1 MPRTLRSFTRSITPI
16 MNRIRVLIFVLVPW
30 ITCIAVALASLGCR
44 SMYVSLNL
52 GAKLDTIGKAVP
64 AAHDFR
70 YYRLDGKRYV
80 ECEVRYQSLD
90 VSVIGGEFGHLCSH
104 DEYGELPA
112 DVKTPQPMRYVLA
125 LDDDEVIATEHFD
138 YARAIRID
146 RPEDKGH
153 DVPEQYLTHYRPLS
167 GDLAELMVF
176 DNPVAFVPDV
186 RTAGNYARTPLVALV
201 SYGVDVPVTLVSNIG
216 LYTLFGVAVL
226 IDTALQVK

>member
-1 MPRTLRSFTRSITPI
+1 

-30 ITCIAVALASLGCR
+30 ITCLAVALTSLGCR
-44 SMYVSLNL
+44 SMYVSFNL

-64 AAHDFR
+64 EAHDFR
-70 YYRLDGKRYV
+70 YYMLDGKRYV
-80 ECEVRYQSLD
+80 DCEVCYRSLD
-90 VSVIGGEFGHLCSH
+90 VSVVGCQFPHLYTD
-104 DEYGELPA
+104 DEYGDLPA
-112 DVKTPQPMRYVLA
+112 VVKTPQPMRYVLA

-201 SYGVDVPVTLVSNIG
+201 SYGVDVPVTLVRISGSIP
-216 LYTLFGVAVL
+216 YSVL
-226 IDTALQVK
+226 PC

>member
-1 MPRTLRSFTRSITPI
+1 M
-16 MNRIRVLIFVLVPW
+16 FVLVPW

-64 AAHDFR
+64 EAHDFR

-90 VSVIGGEFGHLCSH
+90 ISVIGSQFPHLYTI

-112 DVKTPQPMRYVLA
+112 DMKTPQPTRYVLA
-125 LDDDEVIATEHFD
+125 LDDNEVIATEHFD

-146 RPEDKGH
+146 RPEGKGH
-153 DVPEQYLTHYRPLS
+153 NVPEQYLTHYRPLS
-167 GDLAELMVF
+167 ADLAELMIF
-176 DNPVAFVPDV
+176 DHPVNFVPEV

-201 SYGVDVPVTLVSNIG
+201 SYGVDVPVTLACNVG
-216 LYTLFGVAVL
+216 VYTLFGASML
-226 IDTALQVK
+226 ICGSTELLVECLR

>member
-1 MPRTLRSFTRSITPI
+1 
-16 MNRIRVLIFVLVPW
+16 MNRIRVIMFVLVPW

-64 AAHDFR
+64 EAHDFR

-90 VSVIGGEFGHLCSH
+90 ISVIGSQFPHLYTI

-112 DVKTPQPMRYVLA
+112 DMKTPQPTRYVLA
-125 LDDDEVIATEHFD
+125 LDDNEVIATEHFD

-146 RPEDKGH
+146 RPEGKGH

-167 GDLAELMVF
+167 ADLAELMIF
-176 DNPVAFVPDV
+176 DHPVNFVPEV

-201 SYGVDVPVTLVSNIG
+201 SYGVDVPVTLACNVG
-216 LYTLFGVAVL
+216 VYTLFGASML
-226 IDTALQVK
+226 IFGGKELLVECLR

>member
-1 MPRTLRSFTRSITPI
+1 
-16 MNRIRVLIFVLVPW
+16 MNRIRTLLIVLVPW
-30 ITCIAVALASLGCR
+30 ITCIAIALSSLSCR
-44 SMYVSLNL
+44 SMYGSLNL

-64 AAHDFR
+64 EAHDFR

-80 ECEVRYQSLD
+80 ECEVRYRSLD
-90 VSVIGGEFGHLCSH
+90 ISTVGGRFGHMCSH

-112 DVKTPQPMRYVLA
+112 DVKTPQPTRYVLA

-167 GDLAELMVF
+167 ADLAESWVH
-176 DNPVAFVPDV
+176 DNPVDFVPVV

-201 SYGVDVPVTLVSNIG
+201 SYGVDVPVTLVCNIG
-216 LYTLFGVAVL
+216 GYTMLGATMLIFGGKEL
-226 IDTALQVK
+226 LLDCFR